1 MEETLLMVNTTKKI
15 TLLLIFTF
23 ISIYHINLFSQE
35 YPVKVSASVDS
46 TNVLI
51 GDQINFTFKVEYLK
65 NVKLTYPRFADS
77 IGRLL
82 IINKSKIDTTISDKS
97 ISLKQNIVLTCFDS
111 GYYQIPPIEF
121 SYKTDNDTN
130 SYFSSSNPLFVKFFS
145 VDIDTT
151 KPIKDIKP
159 PLELPFSIWDYIWY
173 FIGLLGFVALGLAV
187 FYFIYKRKPK
197 LKEIQRF
204 DPKIPAH
211 IQAIK
216 ELDILESEKLWQN
229 GKVKEYYSRLTDILR
244 LYLER
249 RFSFPALESTT
260 SEIMEQIKVIL
271 SGSDILLNLRFVLE
285 LADLV
290 KFAKN
295 IPLPEENS
303 RVMELSR
310 NIVESTIPIEL
321 ESENGG
327 QSNG

>member
-1 MEETLLMVNTTKKI
+1 
-15 TLLLIFTF
+15 
-23 ISIYHINLFSQE
+23 
-35 YPVKVSASVDS
+35 
-46 TNVLI
+46 
-51 GDQINFTFKVEYLK
+51 
-65 NVKLTYPRFADS
+65 
-77 IGRLL
+77 
-82 IINKSKIDTTISDKS
+82 
-97 ISLKQNIVLTCFDS
+97 
-111 GYYQIPPIEF
+111 
-121 SYKTDNDTN
+121 
-130 SYFSSSNPLFVKFFS
+130 
-145 VDIDTT
+145 
-151 KPIKDIKP
+151 
-159 PLELPFSIWDYIWY
+159 
-173 FIGLLGFVALGLAV
+173 LGFVALGLAV

-197 LKEIQRF
+197 LKETQRY
-204 DPKIPAH
+204 DQKIPAH